1 MISNAWMEQWS
12 VWYGGGG
19 VRKPVIADREGRRG
33 QPLESNKFLV
43 KKTNVSGFCVPMI
56 TVNTSEGHL
65 RRKGTL
71 NMYPIL
77 KLEQLFQTVKAG
89 LLGKTNDYYQNT
101 DAWRQILRKSANLL
115 FFIQLSLQEW
125 TRPPTLFYFTPVL
138 YTCEGAL
145 QERPPLISPIRA
157 AAVGLLELM
166 RTGPLISMEWRW
178 GGGASMGLWDMV
190 REVKECRFLL
200 FFFSPTRWAPL
211 LRGPEEAP
219 SPESPLESDGLSNSI
234 SWRAA
239 VLNCQWVKE
248 KQQTE
253 IIGARRALK

>member
-1 MISNAWMEQWS
+1 ML
-12 VWYGGGG
+12 
-19 VRKPVIADREGRRG
+19 D
-33 QPLESNKFLV
+33 L
-43 KKTNVSGFCVPMI
+43 
-56 TVNTSEGHL
+56 
-65 RRKGTL
+65 
-71 NMYPIL
+71 YPIL
-77 KLEQLFQTVKAG
+77 KLEQLLQTVKEG
-89 LLGKTNDYYQNT
+89 LLDFNDYYQNT
-101 DAWRQILRKSANLL
+101 DALIEHTWRQILQKSTNLL
-115 FFIQLSLQEW
+115 FFVHFSLREW
-125 TRPPTLFYFTPVL
+125 TRTPMPFYFTLVL

-239 VLNCQWVKE
+239 VLNCESKRKTTNRDCWRPESTEINFESVTLCNNVSLKVSIKPTWMVSHTMPCHYTKNIHLWEVWVWECTLGDPYRHLYAKKSKE
-248 KQQTE
+248 KH
-253 IIGARRALK
+253 

>member
-1 MISNAWMEQWS
+1 MGYTCCSS
-12 VWYGGGG
+12 
-19 VRKPVIADREGRRG
+19 P
-33 QPLESNKFLV
+33 
-43 KKTNVSGFCVPMI
+43 
-56 TVNTSEGHL
+56 
-65 RRKGTL
+65 
-71 NMYPIL
+71 
-77 KLEQLFQTVKAG
+77 
-89 LLGKTNDYYQNT
+89 
-101 DAWRQILRKSANLL
+101 
-115 FFIQLSLQEW
+115 LSL
-125 TRPPTLFYFTPVL
+125 L
-138 YTCEGAL
+138 TCEGAL

-239 VLNCQWVKE
+239 VLNYEKRKE

-253 IIGARRALK
+253 IVGAESIKTSLNLSHAIIACDGTSIKLT